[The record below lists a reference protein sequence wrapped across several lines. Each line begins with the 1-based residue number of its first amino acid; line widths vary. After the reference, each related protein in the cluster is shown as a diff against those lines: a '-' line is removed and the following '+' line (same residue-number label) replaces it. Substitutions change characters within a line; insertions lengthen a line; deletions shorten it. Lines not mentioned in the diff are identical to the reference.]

1 MMTRIKLWRQVE
13 MKLKTKERISY
24 AQARRLFNAL
34 HRESLFFRRREN
46 LPLLEELKADLR
58 LAKALNQLNRS

>member
-1 MMTRIKLWRQVE
+1 MITRGDLWRHVE
-13 MKLKTKERISY
+13 MELKAKGRLSY
-24 AQARRLFNAL
+24 AEARRFFNAL
-34 HRESLFFRRREN
+34 HRESLLFRRRKN